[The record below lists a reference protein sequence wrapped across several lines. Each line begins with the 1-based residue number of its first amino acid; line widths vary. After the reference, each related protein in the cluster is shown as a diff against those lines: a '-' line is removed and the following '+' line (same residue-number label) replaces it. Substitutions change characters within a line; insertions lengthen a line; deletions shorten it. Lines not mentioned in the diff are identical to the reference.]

1 MVYSSHITPAKR
13 GEKKLQIPP
22 LRYAPVGM
30 TKFSLFQELI
40 VRNEDRVIHALG
52 ACPKVRYPERA

>member
-1 MVYSSHITPAKR
+1 
-13 GEKKLQIPP
+13 
-22 LRYAPVGM
+22 
-30 TKFSLFQELI
+30 LFQELI